1 MKKPARKKSPKERE
15 DVSEIVSEIVEES
28 EKKQNVEA
36 PDTDEP
42 SNKDE
47 NEAVVKEEEKE
58 VEDEPEKEKDAE
70 EVTRRA
76 SFYEKVMGEKPHEV
90 SEDAEAEKG
99 ERSINSK
106 LFLLGAFVFVLT
118 VLIASMV
125 GLAILNK
132 DTLLKQLTKKTVKPT
147 PTIAIPTPTPVS
159 ISREEWKFEVLNGS
173 DTSGVAAKGAEKIK
187 ALGYKVTRVGN
198 ADGSV
203 DSAQISL
210 SKDVNE
216 SEKKTI
222 LEDLKIEFGEI
233 TVGEELPDA
242 EKTVRLILVK

>member
-1 MKKPARKKSPKERE
+1 M
-15 DVSEIVSEIVEES
+15 
-28 EKKQNVEA
+28 
-36 PDTDEP
+36 
-42 SNKDE
+42 
-47 NEAVVKEEEKE
+47 
-58 VEDEPEKEKDAE
+58 
-70 EVTRRA
+70 
-76 SFYEKVMGEKPHEV
+76 
-90 SEDAEAEKG
+90 
-99 ERSINSK
+99 
-106 LFLLGAFVFVLT
+106 
-118 VLIASMV
+118 
-125 GLAILNK
+125 
-132 DTLLKQLTKKTVKPT
+132 
-147 PTIAIPTPTPVS
+147 
-159 ISREEWKFEVLNGS
+159 NGS
-173 DTSGVAAKGAEKIK
+173 DASGVAAKGVEKIK

>member
-15 DVSEIVSEIVEES
+15 DVSEIVSEVVEES
-28 EKKQNVEA
+28 EKEQEIEVMDTPSSVE
-36 PDTDEP
+36 
-42 SNKDE
+42 K
-47 NEAVVKEEEKE
+47 EKE
-58 VEDEPEKEKDAE
+58 VIAEQDEKTESEPEKEKDAE